1 MSLATRADGEIIR
14 ISTAGSVDD
23 GKSTLLGRLLVDT
36 DSIYEDHF
44 ENLRRTSEYRGESE
58 VNLALLADGLKAE
71 REQGITIDVA
81 YRYFSTS
88 KKRFIVADTP
98 GHTQYT
104 RNMIT
109 GASTADAAIILID
122 ARHGMTEQSKRHAFI
137 TSLLRVPQVLVVINK
152 MDLVDYS
159 QEVFESIEA
168 SFREYSHRLTISN
181 LSFIPVSALLGE
193 NVVRP
198 SEVINWYH
206 GQCVLERL
214 EELTPEGRRTPPDL
228 RLPVQYVIRPDQNFR
243 GYMGRLESGILRKG
257 DELLAL
263 PSGQTVVVNQL
274 FDMDQEVVE
283 AETGAN
289 VLVTF
294 DREVDVTR
302 GDMLVRPRNLPS
314 ITQHLEAVVCWM
326 SDEQSLTGKNY
337 LLRHT
342 TREVSATLEE
352 VVYRFDVETL
362 HRTAAHYLQMNDIGR
377 IVLSTGLP
385 VFVDTYEHNRAMGGF
400 LLVDSVSN
408 NVVAA
413 GMVTRSQS
421 PESPAHT
428 DRKGQVIW
436 LTGLSGAGKSTISD
450 AVIELLRRE
459 GLNAARL
466 DGDDLRTGLNSDL
479 GYSDTDRSE
488 NLRRAAHVANLF
500 ASLGHIT
507 ICSFIS
513 PLNSDR
519 RKIRE
524 IIGDRYMEVYVCTS
538 LAECERRD
546 PKGLYKRARAGE
558 IREFTGITSAF
569 EVPDN
574 PDLVLQTEGSTVEQ
588 VVRQLADAI
597 RRKLSLETRR
607 T

>member
-1 MSLATRADGEIIR
+1 MSLASRSDAEIIR

-23 GKSTLLGRLLVDT
+23 GKSTLLGRLLFDT

-44 ENLRRTSEYRGESE
+44 ESLKRTSEHRGEAD

-81 YRYFSTS
+81 YRYFSTA

-109 GASTADAAIILID
+109 GASTADASMILID

-137 TSLLRVPQVLVVINK
+137 TSLLRVPQVVVVVNK

-159 QEVFESIEA
+159 EAVFDSIEA
-168 SFREYSHRLTISN
+168 SFREYSQRLSLTNI
-181 LSFIPVSALLGE
+181 SFIPVSALLGE
-193 NVVRP
+193 NVVRRSELIPWYKGP
-198 SEVINWYH
+198 S
-206 GQCVLERL
+206 VLERL
-214 EELTPEGRRTPPDL
+214 EDLTPEGRKAPTDL
-228 RLPVQYVIRPDQNFR
+228 RLPIQYVIRPDQNFR
-243 GYMGRLESGILRKG
+243 GYMGRIESGSVRRG
-257 DELLAL
+257 EELLVL
-263 PSGQTVVVNQL
+263 PSGQSVVVKQL
-274 FDMDQEVVE
+274 FELDDEVQE
-283 AETGAN
+283 ASAGSN

-314 ITQHLEAVVCWM
+314 VTQSLEAVACWM
-326 SDEQSLTGKNY
+326 SEEPSMTGKRY

-342 TREVSATLEE
+342 TREVSATLDE
-352 VVYRFDVETL
+352 VVYRFDIETL
-362 HRTAAHYLQMNDIGR
+362 HRGEAHFLQMNDIGR
-377 IVLSTGLP
+377 LVLTTGRP
-385 VFVDTYEHNRAMGGF
+385 VFVDTYEHNRSLGGF
-400 LLVDSVSN
+400 LLVDPVSN

-413 GMVTRSQS
+413 GMVTRIKGTEAVAKAKPS
-421 PESPAHT
+421 
-428 DRKGQVIW
+428 GQVVW

-450 AVIELLRRE
+450 ALIELLRRE
-459 GLNAARL
+459 GLSAARL
-466 DGDDLRTGLNSDL
+466 DGDDLRNGLNSDL
-479 GYSDTDRSE
+479 GFSDVDRSE
-488 NLRRAAHVANLF
+488 NLRRAAHVARLF

-519 RKIRE
+519 QKIRE
-524 IIGDRYMEVYVCTS
+524 IIGEQYMEVYVRTS

-546 PKGLYKRARAGE
+546 PKGLYKRARSGE
-558 IREFTGITSAF
+558 IKQFTGITSTF
-569 EVPDN
+569 EEPDN
-574 PDLVLQTEGSTVEQ
+574 ADLILDTEGVTVDQ
-588 VVRQLADAI
+588 VVRQLAESI
-597 RRKLSLETRR
+597 RRRLD
-607 T
+607 

>member
-1 MSLATRADGEIIR
+1 LASRSDAEIIR

-44 ENLRRTSEYRGESE
+44 ENLKRTSEYRGESD

-109 GASTADAAIILID
+109 GASTADASIILVD

-152 MDLVDYS
+152 MDLVNYS
-159 QEVFESIEA
+159 QEVFAEIEA
-168 SFREYSHRLTISN
+168 SFREYARKLVLSN
-181 LSFIPVSALLGE
+181 ITFIPVSALLGE
-193 NVVRP
+193 NVVRR
-198 SEVINWYH
+198 SELITWYK
-206 GQCVLERL
+206 GPAVLERL
-214 EELTPEGRRTPPDL
+214 EELTPEGRRTPTDL
-228 RLPVQYVIRPDQNFR
+228 RLPIQYVVRPDQNFR
-243 GYMGRLESGILRKG
+243 GYMGRLESGVLRMG
-257 DELLAL
+257 EELLAL
-263 PSGQTVVVNQL
+263 PSGQTVVVKQL
-274 FDMDQEVVE
+274 YELDEEVAE
-283 AETGAN
+283 AATGAN

-302 GDMLVRPRNLPS
+302 GDMLVRPRNVPFV
-314 ITQHLEAVVCWM
+314 TQRLEAVVCWM
-326 SDEQSLTGKNY
+326 SEEPSVTGKQY

-362 HRTAAHYLQMNDIGR
+362 HRNAAHFLRMNDIGR
-377 IVLSTGLP
+377 MVLSTGRP
-385 VFVDTYEHNRAMGGF
+385 VFVDTYEHNRSLGGF
-400 LLVDSVSN
+400 LLIDPVSN

-413 GMVTRSQS
+413 GMVTRVQGSENAAR
-421 PESPAHT
+421 PEQIG
-428 DRKGQVIW
+428 RVVW

-450 AVIELLRRE
+450 ALIDLLRRE

-479 GYSDTDRSE
+479 GFSDKDRSE
-488 NLRRAAHVANLF
+488 NLRRAAHVARLF
-500 ASLGHIT
+500 ASLGHIA

-513 PLNSDR
+513 PLNADR
-519 RKIRE
+519 KMIRE
-524 IIGDRYMEVYVCTS
+524 IVGDRYMEVYVRTS

-558 IREFTGITSAF
+558 IRQFTGITSTF
-569 EVPDN
+569 EEPDT
-574 PDLVLQTEGSTVEQ
+574 PDLVLDTEGVSVDQ

-597 RRKLSLETRR
+597 RGG
-607 T
+607 

>member
-1 MSLATRADGEIIR
+1 MSLASRSDAEIIR

-44 ENLRRTSEYRGESE
+44 ENLKRTSEYRGEE

-81 YRYFSTS
+81 YRYFSTA

-109 GASTADAAIILID
+109 GASTADASIILID

-137 TSLLRVPQVLVVINK
+137 TSLLRVPQVLVVVNK

-159 QEVFESIEA
+159 QAVFQEIEA
-168 SFREYSHRLTISN
+168 AFREYSQRLALSN
-181 LSFIPVSALLGE
+181 ITFIPVSALLGE
-193 NVVRP
+193 NVVRR
-198 SEVINWYH
+198 SELISWYK
-206 GQCVLERL
+206 GPAVLERL
-214 EELTPEGRRTPPDL
+214 EELTPEGKRTPPDL
-228 RLPVQYVIRPDQNFR
+228 RLPVQYVVRPDQNFR
-243 GYMGRLESGILRKG
+243 GYMGRIESGTLRRG
-257 DELLAL
+257 EELLAL
-263 PSGQTVVVNQL
+263 PSGQTVTIKQL
-274 FDMDQEVVE
+274 FELDEEVAE
-283 AETGAN
+283 AGAGSN

-302 GDMLVRPRNLPS
+302 GDMLVRPRNLPAV
-314 ITQHLEAVVCWM
+314 TQSLEAVVCWM
-326 SDEQSLTGKNY
+326 SEEPSVTGKGY
-337 LLRHT
+337 LIRHT
-342 TREVSATLEE
+342 TREVTATLDE

-362 HRTAAHYLQMNDIGR
+362 HRNAAHFLQMNDIGR
-377 IVLSTGLP
+377 LVLSTGRP
-385 VFVDTYEHNRAMGGF
+385 VLVDTYEHNRALGGF
-400 LLVDSVSN
+400 LLVDPVSN

-413 GMVTRSQS
+413 GMVTRVRG
-421 PESPAHT
+421 PEPSSAAQ
-428 DRKGQVIW
+428 RAGQVIW

-450 AVIELLRRE
+450 ALTALLRRE
-459 GLNAARL
+459 GLSAAQL

-479 GYSDTDRSE
+479 GFSDADRSE
-488 NLRRAAHVANLF
+488 NLRRAAHVAKLF
-500 ASLGHIT
+500 ASLGNIT

-513 PLNSDR
+513 PLNADR
-519 RKIRE
+519 RRIRE
-524 IIGDRYMEVYVCTS
+524 IVGERYMEVYVRTS

-558 IREFTGITSAF
+558 IKQFTGITSAF

-574 PDLVLQTEGSTVEQ
+574 PDLVLDTEGATVDQ
-588 VVRQLADAI
+588 VVRNLAEVI
-597 RRKLSLETRR
+597 RDRLR
-607 T
+607 

>member
-1 MSLATRADGEIIR
+1 VSLASQSDAEIIR

-44 ENLRRTSEYRGESE
+44 ENLKRTSEYRGEE

-81 YRYFSTS
+81 YRYFSTA

-109 GASTADAAIILID
+109 GASTADASIILID

-137 TSLLRVPQVLVVINK
+137 TSLLRVPQVVVVVNK

-159 QEVFESIEA
+159 QAVFQDIEA
-168 SFREYSHRLTISN
+168 AFREYSQRLSLSN
-181 LSFIPVSALLGE
+181 ISFIPVSALLGE
-193 NVVRP
+193 NVVRRSSLIP
-198 SEVINWYH
+198 WYK
-206 GQCVLERL
+206 GPAVLERL
-214 EELTPEGRRTPPDL
+214 EELTPEGKRTAPDL
-228 RLPVQYVIRPDQNFR
+228 RLPIQYVIRPDQDFR
-243 GYMGRLESGILRKG
+243 GYMGRLESGTLRQG
-257 DELLAL
+257 DELIAL
-263 PSGQTVVVNQL
+263 PSGQPVIVKQL
-274 FDMDQEVVE
+274 FDLDVEVAE
-283 AETGAN
+283 ASAGSN

-314 ITQHLEAVVCWM
+314 VTQGLEAVVCWM
-326 SDEQSLTGKNY
+326 SEEQSVTGKQY
-337 LLRHT
+337 LIRHT
-342 TREVSATLEE
+342 TREVSATLDE
-352 VVYRFDVETL
+352 VVYRFDVESL
-362 HRTAAHYLQMNDIGR
+362 HRNAAHFLNMNDIGR
-377 IVLSTGLP
+377 LVLSTGRP
-385 VFVDTYEHNRAMGGF
+385 VFVDTYEHNRALGSF
-400 LLVDSVSN
+400 LLIDPVSN

-413 GMVTRSQS
+413 GMVTRVRG
-421 PESPAHT
+421 PEPTS
-428 DRKGQVIW
+428 RSERSGQVVW

-450 AVIELLRRE
+450 ALTELLRRE
-459 GLNAARL
+459 GLSAAQL

-479 GYSDTDRSE
+479 GFSDADRSE
-488 NLRRAAHVANLF
+488 NLRRAAHVARLF
-500 ASLGHIT
+500 ASLGNIT

-519 RKIRE
+519 RKIRD
-524 IIGDRYMEVYVCTS
+524 IIGDRYMEVYVRTS

-558 IREFTGITSAF
+558 IRQFTGITSVF
-569 EVPDN
+569 EEPNN
-574 PDLVLQTEGSTVEQ
+574 PDLILDTEGATVEH
-588 VVRQLADAI
+588 VVRSLAEKI
-597 RRKLSLETRR
+597 RDRLR
-607 T
+607 